1 MSCHSIGHG
10 LNSVSKKVLELYDEG
25 NLNLVLRKI
34 YYTPQEMLYIIVMEI
49 RMKRLDVLMD
59 VDVLDV

>member
-1 MSCHSIGHG
+1 M
-10 LNSVSKKVLELYDEG
+10 NQELMTLDFWQDTVIYLSLIHI
-25 NLNLVLRKI
+25 LNLVLRKI

-49 RMKRLDVLMD
+49 RMKRLHVLMD

>member
-1 MSCHSIGHG
+1 M
-10 LNSVSKKVLELYDEG
+10 KG

>member
-10 LNSVSKKVLELYDEG
+10 LNSVSKKSCMMKG
-25 NLNLVLRKI
+25 SLNLVLRKI

>member
-1 MSCHSIGHG
+1 MM
-10 LNSVSKKVLELYDEG
+10 KG

-59 VDVLDV
+59 VDAVSYTHLDVYKRQGKTCDGN

>member
-1 MSCHSIGHG
+1 MMKG
-10 LNSVSKKVLELYDEG
+10 KF
-25 NLNLVLRKI
+25 NLVLRKI

-49 RMKRLDVLMD
+49 RMKRLHVLMD